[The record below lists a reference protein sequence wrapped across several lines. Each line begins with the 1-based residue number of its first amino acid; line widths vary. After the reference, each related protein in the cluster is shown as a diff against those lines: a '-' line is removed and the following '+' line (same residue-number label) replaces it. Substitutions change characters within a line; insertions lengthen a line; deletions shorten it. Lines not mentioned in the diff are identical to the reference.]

1 MSPSVFSVCCGQ
13 AVKGFA
19 MAAADTVDS
28 QLRNAVRA
36 ARSRALRCIK
46 AIISGRSSALKADVS
61 HTLSLAN
68 TALDEGQSLDKEF
81 QRCVKSLL
89 EADKPS
95 FLLFRADMTE
105 NIEGGRWLLLAWLPD
120 SVPEIDRTRYV
131 RSRGLLADLVPQ
143 PYFLGELLVRE
154 PTQLVWPVAAAV
166 LKPKKEDSSSFGA
179 PSPKV
184 ALEGPVRLS
193 QTAQS
198 CLQRLANREE
208 SCLKLVFSGRFS
220 LKRLQTIS
228 EQLGPQMTAPVLEAK
243 VMDCRSPSQLAKT
256 ELPSTSCYFAL
267 LNRDDLVFVHWC
279 PDRMSRDPF
288 TRMRD
293 DSRYA
298 VLKSAVLSLLLE
310 TLKVRLLQ
318 VEAREPQELV
328 DHANRADERLVADL
342 AASKALV
349 PLGYPERSE
358 RVGAKFP
365 EKGKA
370 DWPMDWPKEAEPAMP
385 ANLSFFVRPVPH
397 WKGGSKAHS
406 IQVTSSLSN
415 ARSKLAR
422 KTVREAM

>member
-1 MSPSVFSVCCGQ
+1 MS
-13 AVKGFA
+13 
-19 MAAADTVDS
+19 AADTVDS
-28 QLRNAVRA
+28 QLRTAVRT

-61 HTLSLAN
+61 HTLSLAS
-68 TALDEGQSLDKEF
+68 TALDEGQSLEKEF

-89 EADKPS
+89 EPEKPS
-95 FLLFRADMTE
+95 FLLFRADTTE

-166 LKPKKEDSSSFGA
+166 LQAKKEDNRCFAAS
-179 PSPKV
+179 SPKV

-193 QTAQS
+193 PTAQS

-220 LKRLQTIS
+220 LKRLPTIS
-228 EQLGPQMTAPVLEAK
+228 EQPEMTAPVLEAK
-243 VMDCRSPSQLAKT
+243 VMDCRSPSQLAKS

-298 VLKSAVLSLLLE
+298 VLKPAVLKLLE
-310 TLKVRLLQ
+310 TLKARLLQ

-342 AASKALV
+342 AATKTLV
-349 PLGYPERSE
+349 PQGYPEGYAQGYE
-358 RVGAKFP
+358 REEKGKLL

-370 DWPMDWPKEAEPAMP
+370 DWPMDWPKEAEAMP
-385 ANLSFFVRPVPH
+385 ANLSFFTRPVPH
-397 WKGGSKAHS
+397 WRGGSKAHT

-422 KTVREAM
+422 KPLREAM